1 MQVELHVQPG
11 AMVDRAALL
20 EFARRALPLEHAALV
35 KIIDVCIDDAGCG
48 VLVTPAAAGPRC
60 ELHRISSPLIDP
72 ATACSIGLSLAEA
85 LDYLHRVQFR
95 GGMSLSWDQ
104 SVRAVRGGDG
114 SWQLAVMPPAPAQ
127 VAMASTPCGFT
138 GVARIGAP
146 ELLSS
151 PGTIPTPA
159 SDSFTLAALV
169 FELLTGERLIRA
181 KFLEEIIREL
191 LAGEYRR
198 VSELRPDLPGALVD
212 FLACALQLESGSRPS
227 LPEWSATMKTFGGQ
241 LLAQPAPSPDDTVRE
256 LREREK
262 PRFRLISFRDDS
274 GYEWRL
280 RLADPPRVGGFG
292 GLRAALQERESRGLE
307 QSWNVPYKGPDRGGT
322 KKGLASL
329 SETTEDARGT
339 APVPASIAL
348 ETQQRTPL
356 AADADAV
363 DCTVFAPP
371 TAQTGE
377 SILVQVYIH
386 MPDQSE
392 EVVQLAQEAD
402 ESARLLGFRSL
413 EVEIPR
419 GTKLQIELT
428 LPGVE
433 IEDSV
438 QQVVWRGR
446 ATSVQFAVDLPRT
459 QPPGNLIG
467 RVAVYRDGT
476 PIGHV
481 RFKLEI
487 TAGDRPRIQSTPR
500 PLGDEAQRYSQAFL
514 SYAMKDLNEVMKR
527 VQMLA
532 RCHISFFQDILSLEP
547 GERWERKLYEHIDH
561 CDVFMLFWSTAS
573 KESKWVR
580 QEVEYAVKRKET
592 GDSAPPEIVPILL
605 EGPPIPL
612 PPPELSHIHFNDRL
626 LYYMQNPKPN
636 TV

>member
-1 MQVELHVQPG
+1 MQVELIVQPG
-11 AMVDRAALL
+11 TVVDRAALT
-20 EFARRALPLEHAALV
+20 EFARRALPLEHPALV
-35 KIIDVCIDDAGCG
+35 KILDVCLDPAGCG
-48 VLVTPAAAGPRC
+48 VLVTPAAAGPRW
-60 ELHRISSPLIDP
+60 ELHRISAPLIDP

-85 LDYLHRVQFR
+85 LEYLHRVQFR
-95 GGMSLSWDQ
+95 GGMSLSWDE
-104 SVRAVRGGDG
+104 SVRAVRGGEG
-114 SWQLAVMPPAPAQ
+114 SWHLAVMPPTPAQ
-127 VAMASTPCGFT
+127 LAMASTPCGFT

-146 ELLSS
+146 ELFSS

-159 SDSFTLAALV
+159 SDSFTLAALL

-181 KFLEEIIREL
+181 KSLDEIIREL
-191 LAGEYRR
+191 LAGQYRS
-198 VSELRPDLPGALVD
+198 VSNLRPDLPGALVD
-212 FLACALQLESGSRPS
+212 FLARALQLEPGSRPS
-227 LPEWSATMKTFGGQ
+227 LPEWSAAMKSFGGQ
-241 LLAQPAPSPDDTVRE
+241 LLPQPAPSADDTVPE

-262 PRFRLISFRDDS
+262 PRFRLISLRDDS
-274 GYEWRL
+274 GYELRL
-280 RLADPPRVGGFG
+280 RLADPPRVGAFG
-292 GLRAALQERESRGLE
+292 GLRAALQEREVSGLE
-307 QSWNVPYKGPDRGGT
+307 ESWHVPYKGPVHGGT

-329 SETTEDARGT
+329 TETTEHTSGASL
-339 APVPASIAL
+339 VPASIAL
-348 ETQQRTPL
+348 ETPERTPL
-356 AADADAV
+356 AADADPV

-371 TAQTGE
+371 TAQAGE
-377 SILVQVYIH
+377 SILVQVYAH

-392 EVVQLAQEAD
+392 QVVQLAQEAD
-402 ESARLLGFRSL
+402 ETARRLGFRSL

-433 IEDSV
+433 IEDSI

-487 TAGDRPRIQSTPR
+487 NAGDRPPVPSVPR
-500 PLGDEAQRYSQAFL
+500 PLGDEAKRYSQAFL

-580 QEVEYAVKRKET
+580 QEVEYALKRKGT
-592 GDSAPPEIVPILL
+592 DDSAPPEIVPILL

-612 PPPELSHIHFNDRL
+612 PPPELSHLHFNDRL
-626 LYYMQNPKPN
+626 LYYMQNPKPQ
-636 TV
+636 

>member
-11 AMVDRAALL
+11 TMVDPAALI
-20 EFARRALPLEHAALV
+20 EFARRAVPLEHPALV
-35 KIIDVCIDDAGCG
+35 KILDVGLDDAGCA
-48 VLVTPAAAGPRC
+48 VLVTPAAAGPRW
-60 ELHRISSPLIDP
+60 ELHRIASPLIDP

-85 LDYLHRVQFR
+85 LDYLHRAQFR
-95 GGMSLSWDQ
+95 GGMSLSWDE

-114 SWQLAVMPPAPAQ
+114 KWHLAVMPPTPAQ
-127 VAMASTPCGFT
+127 VALASTPSGFT
-138 GVARIGAP
+138 GVARYGAP

-159 SDSFTLAALV
+159 SDSFTLAALL

-191 LAGEYRR
+191 LAGEYPK
-198 VSELRPDLPGALVD
+198 VSDLRPDLPGALGD
-212 FLACALQLESGSRPS
+212 FLARALQLEPGARPS
-227 LPEWSATMKTFGGQ
+227 LPEWSAAMKQFGGQ
-241 LLAQPAPSPDDTVRE
+241 LLPQPALSPDDTVPE
-256 LREREK
+256 LRAKEK
-262 PRFRLISFRDDS
+262 PRFRLISFMDDS
-274 GYEWRL
+274 GYELRL

-292 GLRAALQERESRGLE
+292 GLRAALQERKPEGLE
-307 QSWNVPYKGPDRGGT
+307 ESWNVPFKVPVGGAT
-322 KKGLASL
+322 NKGLASL
-329 SETTEDARGT
+329 TEKATEDTRG
-339 APVPASIAL
+339 ALLLPASIAL
-348 ETQQRTPL
+348 ENQERTPA
-356 AADADAV
+356 AADADPV

-371 TAQTGE
+371 TAQAGE
-377 SILVQVYIH
+377 SILVQVYAH

-392 EVVQLAQEAD
+392 QVVQLAREAD
-402 ESARLLGFRSL
+402 ESARRLGFRSL

-446 ATSVQFAVDLPRT
+446 ATSVQFAVDLPQT
-459 QPPGNLIG
+459 QPPGKLIG
-467 RVAVYRDGT
+467 RVAVYCDGT

-487 TAGDRPRIQSTPR
+487 TAGDRPLIQSMPR
-500 PLGDEAQRYSQAFL
+500 PLGDEARHYSHAFL

-532 RCHISFFQDILSLEP
+532 RCHISFFQDILALEP
-547 GERWERKLYEHIDH
+547 GERWERKLYAHIDE

-580 QEVEYAVKRKET
+580 QEVEYALNRK
-592 GDSAPPEIVPILL
+592 GSDDSAPPEIVPILL

-626 LYYMQNPKPN
+626 LYYMQNPKPQ
-636 TV
+636 

>member
-11 AMVDRAALL
+11 TMVHPVALI
-20 EFARRALPLEHAALV
+20 EFARRAVPLEHPALV
-35 KIIDVCIDDAGCG
+35 KILDVCLDDAGCA
-48 VLVTPAAAGPRC
+48 VLVTPAAAGPSW
-60 ELHRISSPLIDP
+60 ELHRISSPLIEF
-72 ATACSIGLSLAEA
+72 ATACSIGLTLAEA

-95 GGMSLSWDQ
+95 GGMSLSWDE

-114 SWQLAVMPPAPAQ
+114 RWHLAVMPPAPAQ
-127 VAMASTPCGFT
+127 VAMVSTPCGFT
-138 GVARIGAP
+138 GVPRIGAP

-151 PGTIPTPA
+151 SGSIPTPA

-169 FELLTGERLIRA
+169 YELLTGARLIRA

-198 VSELRPDLPGALVD
+198 ISDLRPDLPGALSD
-212 FLACALQLESGSRPS
+212 FLARALQLEPGSRPT
-227 LPEWSATMKTFGGQ
+227 LPEWSLAMRRFGGQ
-241 LLAQPAPSPDDTVRE
+241 VLAQPAPSPDDSVPE
-256 LREREK
+256 LRAREK
-262 PRFRLISFRDDS
+262 PRFRLISLRDDS
-274 GYEWRL
+274 GYELRL
-280 RLADPPRVGGFG
+280 RLAEPPRGGGFG
-292 GLRAALQERESRGLE
+292 GLRAALQEREVGELE
-307 QSWNVPYKGPDRGGT
+307 LSWNVPYKGPERGGT
-322 KKGLASL
+322 KKGLASM
-329 SETTEDARGT
+329 SETTQDTRG
-339 APVPASIAL
+339 ALLVPASIAL
-348 ETQQRTPL
+348 ETQERTPL

-371 TAQTGE
+371 TARAGE
-377 SILVQVYIH
+377 SILVQVYAH
-386 MPDQSE
+386 LPDQSE
-392 EVVQLAQEAD
+392 QVIQLAQEAD
-402 ESARLLGFRSL
+402 ETARRLGFRSL

-438 QQVVWRGR
+438 QQVLWRGR

-467 RVAVYRDGT
+467 RVAVYRGGT

-487 TAGDRPRIQSTPR
+487 TAGDRPLKQSMPR
-500 PLGDEAQRYSQAFL
+500 PLGDEAQRYSHAFL

-527 VQMLA
+527 VQMLV
-532 RCHISFFQDILSLEP
+532 RCHISFFQDLLALEP
-547 GERWERKLYEHIDH
+547 GERWERKLHEHIDE
-561 CDVFMLFWSTAS
+561 CDVFMLFWSTAA
-573 KESKWVR
+573 KESQWVR
-580 QEVEYAVKRKET
+580 KEVEYALKRKGT
-592 GDSAPPEIVPILL
+592 DDSAPPEIVPILV

-626 LYYMQNPKPN
+626 LYYMQNPKPQ
-636 TV
+636 

>member
-1 MQVELHVQPG
+1 MQVELHLQPG
-11 AMVDRAALL
+11 TMVDRAAMI
-20 EFARRALPLEHAALV
+20 EFARRALPLEHPALV
-35 KIIDVCIDDAGCG
+35 KILDVCLDDAGCG
-48 VLVTPAAAGPRC
+48 VLVTPAAAGPRW
-60 ELHRISSPLIDP
+60 ELHRIASPLIDP

-85 LDYLHRVQFR
+85 LDYLHGVQFR
-95 GGMSLSWDQ
+95 GGMSLSWDE

-114 SWQLAVMPPAPAQ
+114 SLHLAVMPPTPAQ
-127 VAMASTPCGFT
+127 VAMASTPRGFI

-146 ELLSS
+146 ELLCS

-159 SDSFTLAALV
+159 SDSFTLAALL

-181 KFLEEIIREL
+181 KPLEEIIREL

-198 VSELRPDLPGALVD
+198 VSDLRPDLPGALVD
-212 FLACALQLESGSRPS
+212 FLGRALQLEPGSRPS
-227 LPEWSATMKTFGGQ
+227 LPDWSAAMKRFGGQ
-241 LLAQPAPSPDDTVRE
+241 LLPQPAPGPDDMVPE

-262 PRFRLISFRDDS
+262 PRFRLISLRDDS
-274 GYEWRL
+274 GYELRL
-280 RLADPPRVGGFG
+280 RLAEPSRVGGFG
-292 GLRAALQERESRGLE
+292 GLRAALQERKAQGLE
-307 QSWNVPYKGPDRGGT
+307 ESWRVPFKGPDRGGT

-329 SETTEDARGT
+329 TETTEDTRA
-339 APVPASIAL
+339 ASLVPASIAL
-348 ETQQRTPL
+348 DTQERTPL
-356 AADADAV
+356 AADADPV

-371 TAQTGE
+371 TAQAGE
-377 SILVQVYIH
+377 SILVQVYAH

-392 EVVQLAQEAD
+392 QVVQLAKEAD
-402 ESARLLGFRSL
+402 DAARRLGFRSL

-433 IEDSV
+433 IDESI

-446 ATSVQFAVDLPRT
+446 ATSVQFAVDLART

-487 TAGDRPRIQSTPR
+487 TAGDRPVVPSMPR
-500 PLGDEAQRYSQAFL
+500 PLGDEAKRYSQAFL

-532 RCHISFFQDILSLEP
+532 RCHINFFQDILSMEP
-547 GERWERKLYEHIDH
+547 GDRWERKLYEHIDH

-580 QEVEYAVKRKET
+580 QEVEYALKRKGT
-592 GDSAPPEIVPILL
+592 DDSAAPEIVPILL

-612 PPPELSHIHFNDRL
+612 PPAELSHIHFNDRL
-626 LYYMQNPKPN
+626 LYYMQNPKPQ
-636 TV
+636 